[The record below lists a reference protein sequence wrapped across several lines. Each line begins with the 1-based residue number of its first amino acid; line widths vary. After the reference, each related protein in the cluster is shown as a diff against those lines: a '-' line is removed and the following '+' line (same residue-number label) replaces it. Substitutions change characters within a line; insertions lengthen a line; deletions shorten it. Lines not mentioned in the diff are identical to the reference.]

1 MKDIWL
7 LVNNAH
13 IHEHELQFV
22 GGFIAITTFD
32 IMVILKKDVCLSNK
46 ASSRRGGMKTQLVRH
61 YVLPMVVMG
70 FENVELSQ
78 EVMFSFWLKP
88 KLRIPN

>member
-7 LVNNAH
+7 LANNAN
-13 IHEHELQFV
+13 IREHELQYV

-32 IMVILKKDVCLSNK
+32 IMVILEKDVCLSNK
-46 ASSRRGGMKTQLVRH
+46 ASSRKGGMKIQLIGP

-70 FENVELSQ
+70 LENVELSQ
-78 EVMFSFWLKP
+78 EIMVSF
-88 KLRIPN
+88 